1 MFMLRHKPIHLF
13 KRVPSSLPFCSFSA
27 SNYLNCQLDSFLS
40 NQNSNLQYLSQS
52 HALIVTSGNS
62 NNIFIAAKLISL
74 YASLSKPSFSTKVFG
89 SVCPKDTFLWNSI
102 IKTHFSNG
110 DYSKALDFF
119 FQMRALGFAPTQF
132 TLPMVVA
139 SCAELTLLEH
149 GNNVHGLAS
158 KLGLFSGNSAVGSSF
173 VYMYS
178 KCGRMED
185 AYFMFEETTVRD
197 VVCWTALIIGYVQ
210 NDESEK
216 GLECLCEMHRVGGSD
231 ERPNFRTL
239 EVGLQACGDLGTLVE
254 GKCLHGFVVKSG
266 IGCSEAVKSLLL
278 SMYSRC
284 GAPGE
289 SYLSFCEIKDKD
301 LLSWTSV
308 IGVYARSG
316 LMDECLSLFQG
327 MQVSDI
333 FPDEIV
339 VNCML
344 SGFKNSTTIN
354 EGKAFLGSVIRKN
367 YALSQMVHS
376 ALISM
381 YCKFE
386 LLTRAEK
393 LFFGMQHQNKQSC
406 NTMICGYAKM
416 GLHVKCIELFRK
428 MQHLGIEADSNSLV
442 SVICSCFQLGAIHLG
457 RSLHC
462 YLIKVSMD
470 ENISVANSLLDMYG
484 KSGHLNIA
492 RRIFSGTQRDIITW
506 NTMISSY
513 THAGHSAEAI
523 ALFKKM
529 IALNFKPNSA
539 TLVTVLSACSH
550 LASLGEGEKIHS
562 HIKERRLEINL
573 SLATALVD
581 MYAKC
586 GQLEKSRELFDSME
600 ERDVISW
607 NVMISGYA
615 THGHAEPALEIFRK
629 MENSNVKPNELT
641 FLALLSACNHSGL
654 VEEGKYLFGK
664 MQDLS
669 LKPNLKHY
677 ACMVDILGRSGN
689 LQEAKDLVLSMP
701 IPPDGGVWG
710 SLLSACKIHNEIE
723 LGVRVARHAIESD
736 PENDGYY
743 IMLSNLYSSVGR
755 WEEAT
760 NVRKMMDKKGIG
772 KTQGWSV
779 V

>member
-1 MFMLRHKPIHLF
+1 MYMLRHKPIHLF
-13 KRVPSSLPFCSFSA
+13 KRVPSSLPFCSFST

-74 YASLSKPSFSTKVFG
+74 YASLSKPIFSTKVFG

-139 SCAELTLLEH
+139 SCAELMLLEH

-210 NDESEK
+210 NYESEK
-216 GLECLCEMHRVGGSD
+216 GLECLCEMHRVGGFD

-239 EVGLQACGDLGTLVE
+239 EVGLQACGDLGALVE
-254 GKCLHGFVVKSG
+254 GRCLHGFVVKSG
-266 IGCSEAVKSLLL
+266 IGCSEPVKSLLL

-289 SYLSFCEIKDKD
+289 SYLSFCEVKDKD

-327 MQVSDI
+327 MQDSDI

-339 VNCML
+339 VSCML

-354 EGKAFLGSVIRKN
+354 KGKAFLGSVIRKN

-376 ALISM
+376 ALLSM

-386 LLTRAEK
+386 LLTLAEK
-393 LFFGMQHQNKQSC
+393 LFLAMQHQNKESC

-428 MQHLGIEADSNSLV
+428 MQHLGIQADSNSLV

-457 RSLHC
+457 RSLH
-462 YLIKVSMD
+462 
-470 ENISVANSLLDMYG
+470 
-484 KSGHLNIA
+484 
-492 RRIFSGTQRDIITW
+492 
-506 NTMISSY
+506 
-513 THAGHSAEAI
+513 
-523 ALFKKM
+523 
-529 IALNFKPNSA
+529 
-539 TLVTVLSACSH
+539 
-550 LASLGEGEKIHS
+550 
-562 HIKERRLEINL
+562 
-573 SLATALVD
+573 
-581 MYAKC
+581 
-586 GQLEKSRELFDSME
+586 
-600 ERDVISW
+600 
-607 NVMISGYA
+607 
-615 THGHAEPALEIFRK
+615 
-629 MENSNVKPNELT
+629 
-641 FLALLSACNHSGL
+641 
-654 VEEGKYLFGK
+654 
-664 MQDLS
+664 
-669 LKPNLKHY
+669 
-677 ACMVDILGRSGN
+677 
-689 LQEAKDLVLSMP
+689 
-701 IPPDGGVWG
+701 
-710 SLLSACKIHNEIE
+710 
-723 LGVRVARHAIESD
+723 
-736 PENDGYY
+736 
-743 IMLSNLYSSVGR
+743 
-755 WEEAT
+755 
-760 NVRKMMDKKGIG
+760 
-772 KTQGWSV
+772 
-779 V
+779 